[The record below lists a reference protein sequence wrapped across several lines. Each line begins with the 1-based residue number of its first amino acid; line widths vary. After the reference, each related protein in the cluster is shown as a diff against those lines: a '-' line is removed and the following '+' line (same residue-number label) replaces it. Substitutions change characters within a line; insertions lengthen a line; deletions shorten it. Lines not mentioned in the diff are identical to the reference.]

1 MSAQQLSSLKS
12 LSASFEP
19 MSVPLQ
25 FMPVESI
32 DMKDG
37 AEDNVAEQRI
47 VEFVCPGDARQ
58 QLPLIL
64 PVLAHLTN
72 SGDQRWLACIGPQLL
87 TKGDCRRYSLN
98 WQRVLQVLPNRR
110 CAVIDMAERALQAG
124 KSHTVCVVAE
134 SIDAEDLRRLE
145 HAAAMGNCR
154 GIVIRSR

>member
-1 MSAQQLSSLKS
+1 MSAQHSS
-12 LSASFEP
+12 
-19 MSVPLQ
+19 PLQ
-25 FMPVESI
+25 FMPPESI
-32 DMKDG
+32 E
-37 AEDNVAEQRI
+37 ADNSSEQRI

-87 TKGDCRRYSLN
+87 TKGDCRNYRLN

-110 CAVIDMAERALQAG
+110 CSVIDMAERALQAG
-124 KSHTVCVVAE
+124 SSHTVCVVTEA
-134 SIDAEDLRRLE
+134 IDAQDLARLE
-145 HAAAMGNCR
+145 RAASIGNCR

>member
-12 LSASFEP
+12 MPVSFE
-19 MSVPLQ
+19 SVPEPLQ

-32 DMKDG
+32 DG
-37 AEDNVAEQRI
+37 EDNPSEQRI

-87 TKGDCRRYSLN
+87 TKGDCRRYHLN

-124 KSHTVCVVAE
+124 RSHTVCVVVE
-134 SIDAEDLRRLE
+134 SIGAEDLKRLE
-145 HAAAMGNCR
+145 RAAALGNCR